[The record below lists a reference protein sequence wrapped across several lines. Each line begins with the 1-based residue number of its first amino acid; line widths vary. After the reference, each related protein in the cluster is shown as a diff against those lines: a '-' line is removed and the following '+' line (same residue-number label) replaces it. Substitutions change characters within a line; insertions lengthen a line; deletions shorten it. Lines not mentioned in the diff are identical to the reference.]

1 MGELLSEGLVRTPA
15 SALRPF
21 VESYRGYRLEGHP
34 AGVHHGVPSRHLPF
48 MLSFDRPVVTTGEQ
62 GTAARWAFA
71 GGLHD
76 SAATIVHDGNQHGMA
91 IQVTP
96 MGARL
101 FFGLPAGALGGT
113 VVDLEELFG
122 AYARELYDRAAAA
135 PTWDARFAVLDDVL
149 TKAARRRL
157 DDPPEP
163 PSEVVR
169 AWRRLVAT
177 GGGVEIGGLAAE
189 VGWSRRHAEL
199 RPAARLLAGSHL
211 SDAAFDELLVR
222 VGALRTEAMQSPPVH
237 QGLDARILERA
248 APRVLR
254 FERARHLLG
263 LPTRPG
269 LAAVAVACGYY
280 DQAHF
285 TREWN
290 ELAGCT
296 PTRWIADE
304 LPSMQDGE

>member
-1 MGELLSEGLVRTPA
+1 M
-15 SALRPF
+15 
-21 VESYRGYRLEGHP
+21 
-34 AGVHHGVPSRHLPF
+34 
-48 MLSFDRPVVTTGEQ
+48 
-62 GTAARWAFA
+62 
-71 GGLHD
+71 
-76 SAATIVHDGNQHGMA
+76 
-91 IQVTP
+91 
-96 MGARL
+96 
-101 FFGLPAGALGGT
+101 
-113 VVDLEELFG
+113 
-122 AYARELYDRAAAA
+122 
-135 PTWDARFAVLDDVL
+135 L

-189 VGWSRRHAEL
+189 VGWSRRH
-199 RPAARLLAGSHL
+199 L
-211 SDAAFDELLVR
+211 SEKF
-222 VGALRTEAMQSPPVH
+222 RTEV
-237 QGLDARILERA
+237 GLTPKVA
-248 APRVLR
+248 ARVLR

>member
-48 MLSFDRPVVTTGEQ
+48 MLSFDRPVVTTAEGE
-62 GTAARWAFA
+62 TASRWAFA

-76 SAATIVHDGNQHGMA
+76 RAATIVHDRNQHGMA

-101 FFGLPAGALGGT
+101 LFGLPAGALGGT

-189 VGWSRRHAEL
+189 VGWSRRH
-199 RPAARLLAGSHL
+199 L
-211 SDAAFDELLVR
+211 SEKF
-222 VGALRTEAMQSPPVH
+222 RTEV
-237 QGLDARILERA
+237 GLTPKVA
-248 APRVLR
+248 ARVLR

>member
-1 MGELLSEGLVRTPA
+1 MREPVVDAATRTPTA
-15 SALRPF
+15 ALRPF
-21 VESYRGYRLEGHP
+21 VEHYRGYRMEGFP

-48 MLSFDRPVVTTGEQ
+48 MLSFDRPVVTAEG
-62 GTAARWAFA
+62 GSRWAFV

-76 SAATIVHDGNQHGMA
+76 EAATIIHDGNQHGVA
-91 IQVTP
+91 VQLTP
-96 MGARL
+96 MGARAIL
-101 FFGLPAGALGGT
+101 GLPAGELAAT
-113 VVDLEELFG
+113 VVDLHELLG
-122 AYARELYDRAAAA
+122 AYATELYDRAAE
-135 PTWDARFAVLDDVL
+135 TSGWEARFDILDDVL
-149 TKAARRRL
+149 TRAARRRL

-177 GGGVEIGGLAAE
+177 AGGVEIADLAAD
-189 VGWSRRHAEL
+189 VGWSRRHLSEKFRAEVGL
-199 RPAARLLAGSHL
+199 TPKVAA
-211 SDAAFDELLVR
+211 
-222 VGALRTEAMQSPPVH
+222 
-237 QGLDARILERA
+237 
-248 APRVLR
+248 RVLR
-254 FERARHLLG
+254 FERARHLLSM
-263 LPTRPG
+263 PTRPG

-285 TREWN
+285 TREWS